1 MNKIFF
7 MEPVIRNLSKKNL
20 LQEIFS
26 GVLKGLAILIAIGT
40 IWTFF
45 KGFDV
50 FHYLDFEQKILYF
63 FFFNLLALIIG
74 FIIFQILW
82 IRSEDIR
89 QEQNEEY
96 KAIPIFKYIIKAF
109 GEIYG
114 VCVIIAGF
122 SSMIFVWL
130 KIGRGLYAELIP
142 NLGLVS
148 SDTFL
153 SGLLVFLSATIIS
166 GFVIFITY
174 YLAELTSVL
183 VDIAKN
189 IRELNKK
196 ST

>member
-1 MNKIFF
+1 MNKLFF
-7 MEPVIRNLSKKNL
+7 MEPIIKSLSKKNL

-26 GVLKGLAILIAIGT
+26 GILKGLAILIALT
-40 IWTFF
+40 TLWTFF

-50 FHYLDFEQKILYF
+50 FHYLDFGQKIIYF
-63 FFFNLLALIIG
+63 FFFNMLALITG
-74 FIIFQILW
+74 FIICQILW

-89 QEQNEEY
+89 QERNEEY
-96 KAIPIFKYIIKAF
+96 KAIPIFKYMIKAF

-153 SGLLVFLSATIIS
+153 SGLLLFLSAIIIS